1 MDLSDKNYILIIVGI
16 LAMVTEILL
25 GVATGFDLFIIGGI
39 CILSGGVGKLLN
51 SFEISMV
58 MVTVLSFIYITVG
71 RSFVKNKLAVV
82 TKQTNVDAIIGK
94 KGMVIKKITS
104 QKPGQ
109 VKVEGEIW
117 RASADKNIE
126 EGTEVMIESVSG
138 VTLRVK

>member
-1 MDLSDKNYILIIVGI
+1 MDLSDKNYILIILGI
-16 LAMVTEILL
+16 LAIVTEILL

-39 CILSGGVGKLLN
+39 FIASGTIGKIIN
-51 SFEISMV
+51 SFEVSMV
-58 MVTVLSFIYITVG
+58 MVAVFSFIYITVG
-71 RSFVKNKLAVV
+71 RAFVKNKLAVA

-94 KGMVIKKITS
+94 RGMVIKKITS

-126 EGTEVMIESVSG
+126 EGMEIMIESVSG